1 MSVNLETELV
11 ENIANLMTRDSFN
24 DLRITLNNGVQVEAN
39 KVILAARS
47 TFFDEMLHH
56 KLTTDKF
63 LEIDVDVSST
73 KEMLDLVI
81 KFFYTGKMDFGSLG
95 LKELLD
101 LLNLLRFFNLKVFTV
116 VEEFT
121 RGKIKE
127 GCFTFEKLLILSST
141 AEAYQFDDIIALML
155 NYLDLNISEVS
166 KLPEVK
172 YMSIDFLEAL
182 IQDEEEVACNNAT
195 FYSRFLTFTSWVAN
209 NEINLE
215 RKENIISFFDL
226 KKFSNTQLTS
236 TVRSSK
242 LFTESSILDIV
253 SQSVMNLEN
262 NLQKNVTNQANQLN
276 KLQSNLVELN
286 AQLSKKNLDLET
298 QAKAHTDQLR
308 QLKKNLAKTHAEE
321 IKKINEELQLKKQE
335 IAKLKAS
342 QINLK
347 ASLSTYDILHSRNT
361 AYGSGL
367 GYR

>member
-1 MSVNLETELV
+1 MSVNQETELV

-101 LLNLLRFFNLKVFTV
+101 LLNLLRFFNLKVFTD

-141 AEAYQFDDIIALML
+141 AEAYQFDDIIVLML

-195 FYSRFLTFTSWVAN
+195 FYSRFITFTSWVTN
-209 NEINLE
+209 NEINEELKG
-215 RKENIISFFDL
+215 RLISIFDL
-226 KKFSNTQLTS
+226 KKFSNQQLTS

-335 IAKLKAS
+335 IAT
-342 QINLK
+342 LK
-347 ASLSTYDILHSRNT
+347 ASLSTSLNSRYT